1 MNEQHQAA
9 LAAIKAGALI
19 RPGEIA
25 AALQCSRA
33 EAAKLIIELQES
45 GAISEPDEDGIRT
58 ITAE

>member
-9 LAAIKAGALI
+9 IAAIKAGVPI

-25 AALQCSRA
+25 AALQCKRT